1 MNVKDKAD
9 LFLEKY
15 GDRRKLPDDEK
26 QLKEI
31 LRLANRCK
39 QELIAEV
46 ARLEKLASCNNTQ
59 QKFKA
64 KTKK

>member
-15 GDRRKLPDDEK
+15 SDRSKLPDDEK

-31 LRLANRCK
+31 IRFADRCK
-39 QELIAEV
+39 QELKAEIT
-46 ARLEKLASCNNTQ
+46 RLEREELSRNT
-59 QKFKA
+59 KRVFNE

>member
-1 MNVKDKAD
+1 MDVKDKAD

-15 GDRRKLPDDEK
+15 SDRSKLPDDEK

-31 LRLANRCK
+31 IRFADRCK
-39 QELIAEV
+39 QELIAEI
-46 ARLEKLASCNNTQ
+46 ARLEKEELNHNT
-59 QKFKA
+59 KRAFNE

>member
-1 MNVKDKAD
+1 MKDKAD

-31 LRLANRCK
+31 IRLADRCK
-39 QELIAEV
+39 QELKAEI
-46 ARLEKLASCNNTQ
+46 ARLEKEESNHNT
-59 QKFKA
+59 KRAFNE